1 VKILEGRKKTS
12 SAIIDKLIVTLFTLI
27 GDECKASAKPSSKE
41 GFSFEDRVSKKAY
54 AYIRKYPV
62 TVFPPRST
70 LNYPTVS
77 GLKHQFDGIVMDE
90 NTFYV
95 IECKKRGTAVIDQ
108 IFSFNSKILDYALKD
123 AFASNFQIKGIF
135 LCTAEVNE
143 NIRKYA
149 LAYGILPIDSKLPP
163 IQVMID
169 QIHENDKLRSELIEL
184 QKLFM
189 VPLPSALKL
198 CRNGHEL
205 FQRFI
210 ICHQKWKS
218 RGYE

>member
-1 VKILEGRKKTS
+1 MLEGRRKTS
-12 SAIIDKLIVTLFTLI
+12 TTIIDKLIVTLFTLL
-27 GDECKASAKPSSKE
+27 GDERKASTKPSSKE

-54 AYIRKYPV
+54 AHIRKYPV
-62 TVFPPRST
+62 TVSPPRST

-77 GLKHQFDGIVMDE
+77 GLKHQFDEIVMDG

-108 IFSFNSKILDYALKD
+108 VFSFNSKILDYALKD
-123 AFASNFQIKGIF
+123 AFASDFRIKGIF

-149 LAYGILPIDSKLPP
+149 LAYGILPIDSTLPP

-169 QIHENDKLRSELIEL
+169 QTHEDDKLRRELIEL
-184 QKLFM
+184 KKLLM
-189 VPLPSALKL
+189 LPLPNALKL
-198 CRNGHEL
+198 CQNGHEL
-205 FQRFI
+205 FHRFM

-218 RGYE
+218 RGYG

>member
-1 VKILEGRKKTS
+1 VKILEARKKTS
-12 SAIIDKLIVTLFTLI
+12 SAIIDRLIVTLFTLI

-54 AYIRKYPV
+54 TYIRKYPV

-108 IFSFNSKILDYALKD
+108 MFSFNAKILDYALKD

-184 QKLFM
+184 KKLFM

>member
-27 GDECKASAKPSSKE
+27 GDECKASIKPSSKE

-54 AYIRKYPV
+54 THIRKYPV

-77 GLKHQFDGIVMDE
+77 GLKHQFDGIVVDE

-108 IFSFNSKILDYALKD
+108 LFSFNSKILDYALKD
-123 AFASNFQIKGIF
+123 AFASDFQIKGIF

-149 LAYGILPIDSKLPP
+149 LAYGIFPIDSTFPP

-169 QIHENDKLRSELIEL
+169 QIPENDKLRSELIEL
-184 QKLFM
+184 KKLLM
-189 VPLPSALKL
+189 SPLPDALKL
-198 CRNGHEL
+198 RYNGHEL
-205 FQRFI
+205 FHRFM

>member
-1 VKILEGRKKTS
+1 MLEGRKKTS
-12 SAIIDKLIVTLFTLI
+12 SAIIDKLIVTLFAIL
-27 GDECKASAKPSSKE
+27 GDECKAATKPSSKE

-54 AYIRKYPV
+54 AQIRKYPV

-77 GLKHQFDGIVMDE
+77 GLKHQFDGIVMDG

-95 IECKKRGTAVIDQ
+95 IECKKRGAAVIDQ
-108 IFSFNSKILDYALKD
+108 VFSFNSKILDYALKD
-123 AFASNFQIKGIF
+123 AFAHDFQIKGIF

-149 LAYGILPIDSKLPP
+149 LAYGILPIDSTLPP
-163 IQVMID
+163 VQVMID
-169 QIHENDKLRSELIEL
+169 QIRENNKLRSELIEL
-184 QKLFM
+184 KKLLM
-189 VPLPSALKL
+189 VPLPNALKL

-205 FQRFI
+205 FHRFMM
-210 ICHQKWKS
+210 CHQKWKS